1 MDSLKIARHFKILL
15 SLAVPFCLIL
25 IPVQQSLCISSEV
38 DLHTSRLRIE
48 KSTPEVS
55 PAGTEEKF
63 KILISVSFSG
73 LPFGVAFLSPQGT
86 SFPLQPSSPNEK
98 TYRTLRC

>member
-1 MDSLKIARHFKILL
+1 MKKRRQFKLLL
-15 SLAVPFCLIL
+15 SLAGSFCLIL
-25 IPVQQSLCISSEV
+25 IPIHVSLCISSEV
-38 DLHTSRLRIE
+38 DLHASRVRIE

-55 PAGTEEKF
+55 PAGIEEKS

-73 LPFGVAFLSPQGT
+73 LPFGVIFLSPQGT

-98 TYRTLRC
+98 TFQTLRC